1 MTSADLPDD
10 TRAAK
15 AALRAEMLSV
25 RRALDPDVRRVL
37 SLSIAE
43 RVVRMPAYRAASV
56 LHAYIGSVDGEV
68 ETRDLVARA
77 LRAGKRVICPR
88 AERRPRRLEHYEITT
103 LGDLEFTSFGLWEPS
118 IARTRHVPADELATT
133 LDLVLVPGIV
143 FDRHGWRIGFG
154 AGYYDRFL
162 ASVAATTS
170 ALAFSLQ
177 LRAAVPHEQHDVPLD
192 RIVTEAEV
200 IDARAERERG

>member
-1 MTSADLPDD
+1 MSSDD
-10 TRAAK
+10 ARAAK
-15 AALRAEMLSV
+15 AALRAEMLSA
-25 RRALDPDVRRVL
+25 RRSLDPDVRRVL

-43 RVVRMPAYRAASV
+43 RVVRMPAYRGARV

-68 ETRDLVARA
+68 ETRDLVERA

-103 LGDLEFTSFGLWEPS
+103 LDDLELTSFGLWEP
-118 IARTRHVPADELATT
+118 ILARTRLVPADELATT

-143 FDRHGWRIGFG
+143 FDRQGWRIGFG

-162 ASVAATTS
+162 AGVQATAV

-177 LRAAVPHEQHDVPLD
+177 LRATVPHEPHDVPLD
-192 RIVTEAEV
+192 RIITEAEV
-200 IDARAERERG
+200 IDAGAERERG